1 MRYPLIA
8 IATRM
13 HVLIVLSL
21 CLVVVASPLASAG
34 ALPMRSV
41 DGHELP
47 SLAPILEPIL
57 PAVVNISTRS
67 RVLVRQS
74 PLFEDPFFRRFFD
87 LPAQPRERVAKSLG
101 SGVVIDAVHGYV
113 ITNHHVV
120 DKADEITVTLHDGR
134 VLQARLVGA
143 DTDTDVAVIK
153 IPAERLTAIPLGD
166 SDQLRVGDF
175 VMAIG
180 NPFGLGQTVTS
191 GIVSALG
198 RSGLGI
204 EGYED
209 FIQTDASINP
219 GNSGG
224 ALVDLRGE
232 LVGIN
237 TAILAPNGG
246 NVGIGFAIP
255 MNMAHQVVVQLTE
268 HGRMRRG
275 RLGLLLQDMTPELA
289 SAFGISP
296 RQGAVVAKVVPKS
309 SADEAGLRVGDV
321 IVALNGHPVHSG
333 RDLRNSFGVLSV
345 GDSAVLQVLRDGHPL
360 SISIQVA
367 ATRQE
372 TLPGEQVDARL
383 QGALFGALDEDSPAF
398 GQGGVVV
405 LKVDPDSPASNIGLQ
420 EGDVLVAINRRAVHG
435 VEDLPRS
442 GRGRGNLLLN
452 VARGDTSFVILLQ

>member
-1 MRYPLIA
+1 MIGNMAAPMRLLTA
-8 IATRM
+8 I
-13 HVLIVLSL
+13 LLL
-21 CLVVVASPLASAG
+21 LVTTSPLAG
-34 ALPMRSV
+34 ALPMRLQ

-74 PLFEDPFFRRFFD
+74 PLFDDPFFRRFFD

-101 SGVVIDAVHGYV
+101 SGVVIDATHGYV

-120 DKADEITVTLHDGR
+120 DKADEITVTLHEGR
-134 VLQARLVGA
+134 VLQAEPVGTDK
-143 DTDTDVAVIK
+143 DTDIAVIK
-153 IPAERLTAIPLGD
+153 IPTEHLIAIPLGD
-166 SDQLRVGDF
+166 SDRLRVGDF
-175 VMAIG
+175 VTAIG

-232 LVGIN
+232 LVGVN

-255 MNMAHQVVVQLTE
+255 VNMVRQVVGQLTA
-268 HGRMRRG
+268 HGKMRRG
-275 RLGLLLQDMTPELA
+275 SLGIVLQDITPELA
-289 SAFGISP
+289 SAFSISSH
-296 RQGAVVAKVVPKS
+296 QGAVVAKVVANS

-321 IVALNGHPVHSG
+321 IVAINGRLVHSS
-333 RDLRNSFGVLSV
+333 RDLRNTFGVLSD
-345 GDSAVLQVLRDGHPL
+345 GDKAELQMLRDGHPL
-360 SISIQVA
+360 RLTIKVS

-372 TLPGEQVDARL
+372 TLAGERVDARL
-383 QGALFGALDEDSPAF
+383 RGVLFGTIDENSRSF
-398 GQGGVVV
+398 GKDGVVV
-405 LKVDPDSPASNIGLQ
+405 LTIEAGSPAASIGLQ
-420 EGDVLVAINRRAVHG
+420 VDDVLVAVNRRPVHG
-435 VEDLPRS
+435 LADLPRS
-442 GRGRGNLLLN
+442 GGAKGNLLLN
-452 VARGDTSFVILLQ
+452 ISRGDASFMILLQ